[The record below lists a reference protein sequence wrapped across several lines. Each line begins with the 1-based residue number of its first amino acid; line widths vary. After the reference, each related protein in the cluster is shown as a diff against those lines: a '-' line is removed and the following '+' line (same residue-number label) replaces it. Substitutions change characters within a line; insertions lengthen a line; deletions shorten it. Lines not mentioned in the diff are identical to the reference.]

1 MRRRR
6 REPGADGAPDLRIL
20 LRALPDLWPEGR
32 PDLRARVVIALVL
45 LIGAKAATLSAPF
58 LFKEAIDALGPGA
71 AAVAAPVALVLGYGL
86 VRLAATV
93 LQQLRDTVFAQVSQ
107 HALRRLA
114 LRTFDHV
121 HRLSLGYHLSRR
133 TGALSRVIDRGVK
146 AIDFLLRFVVFNI
159 GPLMIE
165 LAIVAGIFWAHF
177 GLAYF
182 GVLVAT
188 VIAYVA
194 FTFRVTEWRVKIRMQ
209 MNRDDQDAHQKAV
222 DSLLNYE
229 TVKYFDASRREAARY
244 DQAMRAYQRAALKT
258 AQSLAFLNSGQA
270 LIIAAGMVAVMAMAA
285 EGAIAGTLTVGDFA
299 MANAF
304 MIQITVPLN
313 FLGTVYRE
321 IRQSLVDMREMFE
334 LTDTAPEVVDRPD
347 AVPFRPGAGR
357 VRFHAVDFGYGPDR
371 PVLHG
376 VDFEVPGG
384 GKLAIVGPSGAGKS
398 TIARLL
404 FRFYDVTGGAVEID
418 GQDVRA
424 VTQDSLRSQIGV
436 VPQDTVLFNDT
447 IGYNIAYGRA
457 DATRDEVE
465 RAARAARIHDFIAR
479 LPEGYDSLGG
489 ERGLKLSGGE
499 KQRVAI
505 ARTILK
511 NPPVLILDEATSAL
525 DTGTEREIQAELR
538 RLGEGRT
545 VIMIAHRLST
555 VVEADEILVLEAGR
569 VVERGTHARLLAQG
583 GRYAAMWASQ
593 EAEAQAGA
601 GRPEHA
607 AECGRRAPMRAPA
620 PASRVS

>member
-6 REPGADGAPDLRIL
+6 RTPGAEGTPDLRIL
-20 LRALPDLWPEGR
+20 TRALPELWPEGR
-32 PDLRARVVIALVL
+32 RDLRIRVVVAILLLV
-45 LIGAKAATLSAPF
+45 GAKAATLVSPF
-58 LFKEAIDALGPGA
+58 LFKEAIDGLGPEA
-71 AAVAAPVALVLGYGL
+71 AAVAAPVAIVVAYGL
-86 VRLAATV
+86 VRLGSTV
-93 LQQLRDTVFAQVSQ
+93 LQQLRDMVFTPVSQ
-107 HALRRLA
+107 HALRGLA
-114 LRTFDHV
+114 LRTFEHV

-133 TGALSRVIDRGVK
+133 TGALSRIIDRGVK
-146 AIDFLLRFVVFNI
+146 AVDFLLRFLIFSIV
-159 GPLMIE
+159 PLILE
-165 LAIVAGIFWAHF
+165 LVIVAVIFWAHF
-177 GLAYF
+177 GIGYF
-182 GVLVAT
+182 AVLVAT
-188 VIAYVA
+188 VVTYVA

-209 MNRDDQDAHQKAV
+209 MNREDQDAHQKAV

-229 TVKYFDASRREAARY
+229 TVKYFDASTREAERY
-244 DQAMRAYQRAALKT
+244 DRAMAAYQRAALKT
-258 AQSLAFLNSGQA
+258 SESLAFLNCGQA
-270 LIIAAGMVAVMAMAA
+270 LIIAAGMVTVMAMAA
-285 EGAIAGTLTVGDFA
+285 RGVVAGELTVGDFA

-321 IRQSLVDMREMFE
+321 IRQSLVDMREMVE
-334 LTDTAPEVVDRPD
+334 LTDTAPEVVDRAD
-347 AVPFRPGAGR
+347 AKPFVSGEGR
-357 VRFHAVDFGYGPDR
+357 VAFRRVDFGYGPDR
-371 PVLHG
+371 VVLQG

-418 GQDVRA
+418 GQDARS
-424 VTQDSLRSQIGV
+424 VTQNSLRARIGV

-447 IGYNIAYGRA
+447 IGYNIAYGHA
-457 DATRDEVE
+457 GATHEEVE
-465 RAARAARIHDFIAR
+465 AAARAARIHDFIMG
-479 LPEGYDSLGG
+479 LPEGYDTQVG

-511 NPPVLILDEATSAL
+511 DPPVLILDEATSAL

-569 VVERGTHARLLAQG
+569 VIERGTHARLVAQG
-583 GRYAAMWASQ
+583 GRYAAMWAVQ
-593 EAEAQAGA
+593 EAEA
-601 GRPEHA
+601 RE
-607 AECGRRAPMRAPA
+607 AEALTG
-620 PASRVS
+620 